1 MIKWFKS
8 IFGYGTV
15 VDVINET
22 FPAPTKVQTKKKA
35 TTKKASTKKKSTG
48 SCDFDKLN
56 KAQLLKEAKKRG
68 VKANASL
75 TKAEILSRVKSA
87 K

>member
-35 TTKKASTKKKSTG
+35 TG

>member
-1 MIKWFKS
+1 MIKWLKG
-8 IFGYGTV
+8 IFSGGTV

-22 FPAPTKVQTKKKA
+22 FPEPTKVQTKKKA
-35 TTKKASTKKKSTG
+35 TS

-75 TKAEILSRVKSA
+75 TKAEILSRVKNA